1 MYIYIYISLIVAIC
15 RRVEYRRIKRRKG
28 EEELSPP
35 RATPPLFFL
44 FRRFHRRRSNGC
56 LRVARGEQFPS
67 ETYCF
72 LCERREDEITV
83 YSSSKG
89 VLMNC
94 AARVV
99 FFFAMDGR

>member
-1 MYIYIYISLIVAIC
+1 MNKIKKVEGGVHIYIYISLIVAIC
-15 RRVEYRRIKRRKG
+15 RRVEYRRIKRREG
-28 EEELSPP
+28 EEELSLP

-72 LCERREDEITV
+72 PRERGEEEARSRFILPPRE
-83 YSSSKG
+83 
-89 VLMNC
+89 
-94 AARVV
+94 
-99 FFFAMDGR
+99 F